1 MTARMIFTVGH
12 SNHSLEH
19 FLQLLA
25 GAHITAVADVR
36 SKPHS
41 RWSPQFNKH
50 TLGTALGENNVAYV
64 FLGKELGGR
73 PEDPA
78 LLKNG
83 RPDYDAISR
92 SGSFRS
98 GIERITEGAKTHRIA
113 LLCAERDPL
122 DCHRFLLVGRHLA
135 SHAIP
140 VAHILAGGDV
150 EAQEETEGRF
160 RARNP
165 TGDLFG

>member
-1 MTARMIFTVGH
+1 MIFTVGH
-12 SNHSLEH
+12 SNHSLER

-36 SKPHS
+36 SRPHS

-50 TLGTALGENNVAYV
+50 ALGAALGGNNVAYV

-83 RPDYDAISR
+83 KPDYEAMSR
-92 SGSFRS
+92 IVLFRA
-98 GIERITEGAKTHRIA
+98 GIERIIEGAKTHRIA
-113 LLCAERDPL
+113 LLCAERDPIH
-122 DCHRFLLVGRHLA
+122 CHRFLLVGRHLA
-135 SHAIP
+135 SRAIP

-150 EAQEETEGRF
+150 EDQDKTEERF
-160 RARNP
+160 VARNP